1 MIGIAT
7 SSLTVDHPRQQINRT
22 QVLTESS
29 KMELDE
35 PAFSAALSQ
44 VIDLIR
50 QRYTELSRLPTT
62 PTPADVSSTIAAL
75 PARLPEQG
83 EGLSKTTNYLLETL
97 LPGILQ
103 AQAGPRYFGFVT
115 GGVTPAAQIADIVS
129 SSYDENV
136 QVTLPGVTAATAI
149 ESRTLEM
156 VLDLLDIP
164 RDRYEGRTITS
175 GATSSNVLG
184 LGQSAIVVVGVVFSG

>member
-1 MIGIAT
+1 
-7 SSLTVDHPRQQINRT
+7 
-22 QVLTESS
+22 
-29 KMELDE
+29 MELNESEFND
-35 PAFSAALSQ
+35 ALSKVTS
-44 VIDLIR
+44 VILERYSDL
-50 QRYTELSRLPTT
+50 SHLPTT
-62 PTPADVSSTIAAL
+62 PTPTTISDTTAAL
-75 PARLPEQG
+75 PAHLPFSG
-83 EGLSKTTNYLLETL
+83 KGLSQTTDYLLNTL

-103 AQAGPRYFGFVT
+103 AQSGPRYFGFVT
-115 GGVTPAAQIADIVS
+115 GGVTPAAQIADIIS

-164 RDRYEGRTITS
+164 RDRYQGRTITT

-184 LGQSAIVVVGVVFSG
+184 LGMLKSPSFSS

>member
-1 MIGIAT
+1 M
-7 SSLTVDHPRQQINRT
+7 D
-22 QVLTESS
+22 
-29 KMELDE
+29 LDE
-35 PAFSAALSQ
+35 PAFSSALAK
-44 VIDLIR
+44 VTDVIR
-50 QRYTELSRLPTT
+50 QRYSDLSDLPTT
-62 PTPADVSSTIAAL
+62 SSPTAVSSTIASL
-75 PARLPEQG
+75 PVNLPERG
-83 EGLSKTTNYLLETL
+83 RGLSSTTDYLLETL

-103 AQAGPRYFGFVT
+103 AQSGPRYFGFVT

-164 RDRYEGRTITS
+164 RENYEGRTITT

-184 LGQSAIVVVGVVFSG
+184 LGT

>member
-1 MIGIAT
+1 M
-7 SSLTVDHPRQQINRT
+7 D
-22 QVLTESS
+22 
-29 KMELDE
+29 LDE
-35 PAFSAALSQ
+35 PAFNAALTRVTD
-44 VIDLIR
+44 VIRTRYADL
-50 QRYTELSRLPTT
+50 SNLPTT
-62 PTPADVSSTIAAL
+62 PTPTVVASTIAAL
-75 PARLPEQG
+75 PAHLPEHG
-83 EGLSKTTNYLLETL
+83 RALSQTTEYLLETL

-103 AQAGPRYFGFVT
+103 AQCGPRYFGFVT
-115 GGVTPAAQIADIVS
+115 GGVTPAAQIADVVS

-164 RDRYEGRTITS
+164 RDRYNGRTITT

-184 LGQSAIVVVGVVFSG
+184 LGGFLPLHAARLMRGLTAK

>member
-1 MIGIAT
+1 M
-7 SSLTVDHPRQQINRT
+7 D
-22 QVLTESS
+22 
-29 KMELDE
+29 LDE

-44 VIDLIR
+44 VTDLIR
-50 QRYTELSRLPTT
+50 GRYTNLSTLPIA
-62 PTPADVSSTIAAL
+62 PAPSTVSSTIAAL
-75 PARLPEQG
+75 PTQLPERGRGVAQ
-83 EGLSKTTNYLLETL
+83 TTNYLLETL

-115 GGVTPAAQIADIVS
+115 GGITPAAQIADIVS

-164 RDRYEGRTITS
+164 RDRYEGRTITT

-184 LGQSAIVVVGVVFSG
+184 LGQSTHLRYTDKRLTR

>member
-1 MIGIAT
+1 M
-7 SSLTVDHPRQQINRT
+7 D
-22 QVLTESS
+22 
-29 KMELDE
+29 LDE
-35 PAFSAALSQ
+35 PAFSAALSK
-44 VIDLIR
+44 VTDVIR
-50 QRYTELSRLPTT
+50 QRYTDLSTLPTT
-62 PTPADVSSTIAAL
+62 PTPAAVSSTVSGL
-75 PARLPEQG
+75 PAHLPESGQG
-83 EGLSKTTNYLLETL
+83 VSATTDYLLETL

-156 VLDLLDIP
+156 VSDLLDVP
-164 RDRYEGRTITS
+164 RDRYEGRTITT

-184 LGQSAIVVVGVVFSG
+184 LGEPISSISYVTNLDRG